1 MSDKDMSE
9 KTLFDY
15 NDVFAD
21 IVNLYFA
28 LSGINRRVKPEEL
41 QNIRSR
47 SIYKFGDDL
56 HEQERDI
63 VKLWKPEGIAICL
76 IGLENQTDIDPD
88 MPLRI
93 FGYEGADYRGQLT
106 DKENAPYFVLTIVL
120 YYGTERRWTAPK
132 NLFDRLNVPQEFRP
146 FVNDCRVNVVELAWL
161 TDEQAKMLGNDAYVV
176 IDYLRQVRTKKH
188 YDVPEEAEIK
198 HVDELLK
205 LLYAM
210 TKEHKFEKV
219 RQTLPEGENTMK
231 YVKSFFEIERE
242 AGRAEGLAEGLAKE
256 IANLKEIAQRL
267 LAEGMPPE
275 KVAAITNLSDFSK

>member
-1 MSDKDMSE
+1 MEVSE
-9 KTLFDY
+9 LL
-15 NDVFAD
+15 VA
-21 IVNLYFA
+21 
-28 LSGINRRVKPEEL
+28 R
-41 QNIRSR
+41 
-47 SIYKFGDDL
+47 
-56 HEQERDI
+56 
-63 VKLWKPEGIAICL
+63 
-76 IGLENQTDIDPD
+76 DIDPD

-146 FVNDCRVNVVELAWL
+146 FVNDCRVNVIELAWL
-161 TDEQAKMLGNDAYVV
+161 TDEQARMLGDDAYVV

-210 TKEHKFEKV
+210 TREHKFEKV
-219 RQTLPEGENTMK
+219 RQILPEGEHTMK

-242 AGRAEGLAEGLAKE
+242 AGFEEGLAEGRNEGFAKGRTE
-256 IANLKEIAQRL
+256 GRSEG
-267 LAEGMPPE
+267 LAEGISKAAKKIAENLLSLGMPPE
-275 KVAAITNLSDFSK
+275 EVAKITNVSI